1 MASHRNRLVRR
12 CALNPQC
19 RRPARRLWRL
29 HGRGLHPRPTGGHGP
44 PRYGLNGQQWH
55 PSLLLTSGEGVWG
68 HAPMS
73 TPNATRA
80 PCPVLRQ
87 CVSRSRSTPTRPR
100 RVAQWHNPTR
110 RPLRALLSRYLAAAG
125 RYERR
130 QARPRCRR
138 HRLGGHAPLVGVGV
152 RKAVGRAGPPQDGPV
167 GGYVCLP
174 SGGWC
179 LLAVHLLRSR
189 RCKKEKPQTRM
200 NPQQYLSDPA
210 R

>member
-29 HGRGLHPRPTGGHGP
+29 HGRGLHPQTPGRAWPSPLRPERPAAP
-44 PRYGLNGQQWH
+44 P
-55 PSLLLTSGEGVWG
+55 PLLLTSGEGMG

-80 PCPVLRQ
+80 PCFVNAFLAAVAPLQ
-87 CVSRSRSTPTRPR
+87 GSTRGA
-100 RVAQWHNPTR
+100 VAQPHTTPPARPVKQVFGGR
-110 RPLRALLSRYLAAAG
+110 R

-138 HRLGGHAPLVGVGV
+138 HRLKPRAACRRGDTARPQAAQAHRRMGRSRGHACPPL
-152 RKAVGRAGPPQDGPV
+152 
-167 GGYVCLP
+167 
-174 SGGWC
+174 GGWC

-189 RCKKEKPQTRM
+189 RCKKEKAP
-200 NPQQYLSDPA
+200 NPHESSTVPV
-210 R
+210 RSC